1 MSLKRLLI
9 VVIAFVTLGCRA
21 DSLDEEQPEHP
32 GSNSELPRDFTLTAG
47 EKVLFNNVEFEFER
61 IKEDSRCPKGT
72 QCIHQGSASL
82 VVNYTLEE
90 TPIQKVMTIG
100 GADEDSRLKIN
111 DMTVQLGYLKP
122 YPATNIR
129 IDPAN
134 YKAHFIV
141 MDDKTLNDAV
151 VLDVRTQQEFD
162 SGHYPQADHIPYDEI
177 SERATELDF
186 AKDERV
192 VVYCRSGNRAGK
204 ATATLNQLGYTNVI
218 NGVDQDTVEK
228 LMGSEE

>member
-1 MSLKRLLI
+1 MTLKRLFI
-9 VVIAFVTLGCRA
+9 ISIITFVALGCRA
-21 DSLDEEQPEHP
+21 DSLSKQH
-32 GSNSELPRDFTLTAG
+32 SELPRDFTLTAG
-47 EKVLFNNVEFEFER
+47 EKVLFDDVEFEFER
-61 IKEDSRCPKGT
+61 VKQDSRCPKGA
-72 QCIHQGSASL
+72 QCIQQGSAEVL
-82 VVNYTLEE
+82 VNFTLDE
-90 TPIQKVMTIG
+90 TPVQKVMTIG
-100 GADEDSRLKIN
+100 GSDEDSRLKIN

-122 YPATNIR
+122 YPATNIK

-141 MDDKTLNDAV
+141 MDGKTLNDAV

-162 SGHYPQADHIPYDEI
+162 SGHYPQAAHIPYDEI

-186 AKDERV
+186 AKDDLV

-204 ATATLNQLGYTNVI
+204 AKATLNQLGYTNVI